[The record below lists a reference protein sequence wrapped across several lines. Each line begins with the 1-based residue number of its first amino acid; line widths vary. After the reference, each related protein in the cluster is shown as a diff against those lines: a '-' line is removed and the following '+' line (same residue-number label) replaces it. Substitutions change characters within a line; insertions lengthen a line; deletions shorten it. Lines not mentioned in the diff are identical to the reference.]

1 MDQALLESIKGKSR
15 EERKAFFLAHKEEL
29 LDNDLLN
36 VNGGEAEGWYKNPDS
51 DVPDYYG
58 RWWTSWGFIC
68 KGGGWDVNC

>member
-36 VNGGEAEGWYKNPDS
+36 VNGGAAGGYTNPNS
-51 DVPDYYG
+51 DVPDANGNY
-58 RWWTSWGFIC
+58 WTSWGFIC